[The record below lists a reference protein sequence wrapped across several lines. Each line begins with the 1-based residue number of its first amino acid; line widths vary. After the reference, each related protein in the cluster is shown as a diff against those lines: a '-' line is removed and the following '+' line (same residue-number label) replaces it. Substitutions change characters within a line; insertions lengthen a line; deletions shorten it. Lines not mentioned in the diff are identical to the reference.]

1 MTTNE
6 QPPQTTAAM
15 AGNPGAFRRAI
26 ERGNLAA
33 LLQTLAPDVVFHSP
47 IVYQDYQGRDAL
59 APLLAAVMET
69 FRDFRYVDEFDA
81 PDGKVLRFRARI
93 GDRDLEGV
101 DILTFDAAGLVR
113 DFTVMVRPYS
123 GATALRDAMAAR
135 LARRDT

>member
-1 MTTNE
+1 MNTNE
-6 QPPQTTAAM
+6 LPTHAV
-15 AGNPGAFRRAI
+15 GDSGAFRRAI
-26 ERGNLAA
+26 ERGDLPA

-69 FRDFRYVDEFDA
+69 FSDFRYVDEFDA
-81 PDGKVLRFRARI
+81 PAGKVLRFRARI

-101 DILTFDAAGLVR
+101 DIVTFDAAGLVR

-123 GATALRDAMAAR
+123 GATALRGAMAAR
-135 LARRDT
+135 LAERDK

>member
-1 MTTNE
+1 MNTNE
-6 QPPQTTAAM
+6 RPIRAASDSD
-15 AGNPGAFRRAI
+15 AFRQAI
-26 ERGNLAA
+26 ERDDLPA

-47 IVYQDYQGRDAL
+47 IVYQDYRGRDIL

-69 FRDFRYVDEFDA
+69 FSDFRYVDEFDA

-93 GDRDLEGV
+93 SDRDIEGV

-135 LARRDT
+135 LAERDK